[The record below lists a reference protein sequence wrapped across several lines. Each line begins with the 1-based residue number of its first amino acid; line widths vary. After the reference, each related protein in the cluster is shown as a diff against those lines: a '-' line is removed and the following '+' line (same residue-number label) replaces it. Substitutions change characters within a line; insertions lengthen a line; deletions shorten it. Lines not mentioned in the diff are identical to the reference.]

1 MTASIRA
8 LSPFWQTF
16 AIVILAVGWVATT
29 WFLARYTVSRP
40 WSRSEAGRHLVAF
53 SAAVWGFFT
62 LYLLLFFLPNLPGQK
77 YIRLVLLVGIVGC
90 CVWRAVMFER
100 VARADRRDRERVS

>member
-1 MTASIRA
+1 MNASIRA
-8 LSPFWQTF
+8 LPPLWQ
-16 AIVILAVGWVATT
+16 AVALGLLTIGWLATT
-29 WFLARYTVSRP
+29 WFLARYTTSRP
-40 WSRSEAGRHLVAF
+40 WARSEAGRHLVAF

-62 LYLLLFFLPNLPGQK
+62 LYLLLFFLPDLPGQK

-100 VARADRRDRERVS
+100 VALADRRDAREEH